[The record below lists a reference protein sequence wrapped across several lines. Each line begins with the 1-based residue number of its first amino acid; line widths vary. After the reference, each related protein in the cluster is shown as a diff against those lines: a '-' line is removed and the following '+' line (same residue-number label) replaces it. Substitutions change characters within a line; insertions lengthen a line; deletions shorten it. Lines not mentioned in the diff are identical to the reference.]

1 MNATLRSFWLI
12 VRTDVRLV
20 WRGWLGKFAQT
31 FLNGGLL
38 LTGFVLM
45 QLLFALVL
53 TLAPRAS
60 LESETMAWSC
70 VTVLIFTSALSNM
83 QLARPDGALLFSSP
97 VPSSA
102 ILAARVA
109 SHALASVGGVVF
121 FVLPAV
127 NVYAVR
133 FSAGYLAGYVTLL
146 TLGLLGAAAAM
157 AATLALTKLLG
168 ARRALNVIRIT
179 GFVLV
184 ALFIVA
190 LRLPEYRHSSVAMG
204 ISAALGRAATGVPMR
219 YVAQAAQGQL
229 LPLAG
234 LLVTGFGA
242 SALMMRLLERTFLS
256 GAQQEQ
262 SETRARPAQKAH
274 RWTESFFR
282 AAYLKEL
289 RLLWRDP
296 LLLARLLPML
306 ANLAPILLV
315 FRNLGWLTLAPL
327 SCALA
332 QTLVLALT
340 PLLAGG
346 DEAWDLLRSS
356 PIDELT
362 ARRCKLAAALTP
374 PLVLAALM
382 NVLLAAVGHPLAAVV
397 AFVALLP
404 GSVAAGWLL
413 AAKITPSPRRGTVK
427 RKGQENLGVS
437 LLAFVLIGLVSAGI
451 WALNADRTLLGVGLI
466 GANWLASFLIF
477 GLTAL
482 NETPEWK
489 FEALRTEPRS
499 E

>member
-1 MNATLRSFWLI
+1 
-12 VRTDVRLV
+12 
-20 WRGWLGKFAQT
+20 
-31 FLNGGLL
+31 
-38 LTGFVLM
+38 
-45 QLLFALVL
+45 
-53 TLAPRAS
+53 
-60 LESETMAWSC
+60 
-70 VTVLIFTSALSNM
+70 
-83 QLARPDGALLFSSP
+83 
-97 VPSSA
+97 
-102 ILAARVA
+102 VA
-109 SHALASVGGVVF
+109 SHALACVGGAVF

-133 FSAGYLAGYVTLL
+133 FGPGYLAGYVVLL
-146 TLGLLGAAAAM
+146 TLGLLCAAAAM

-168 ARRALNVIRIT
+168 ARRALNVIRIA
-179 GFVLV
+179 GFVLI

-190 LRLPEYRHSSVAMG
+190 LRLPEYRHSAAVAG
-204 ISAALGRAATGVPMR
+204 VSAALGRVATGAPMC
-219 YVAQAAQGQL
+219 YVAQAAQGQF

-234 LLVTGFGA
+234 LLVAGLAAT
-242 SALMMRLLERTFLS
+242 ALMLRLLERTFLV

-262 SETRARPAQKAH
+262 SEARARSSRRPH

-306 ANLAPILLV
+306 ANLLPVLLV
-315 FRNLGWLTLAPL
+315 FRGLGWLTLAPL
-327 SCALA
+327 SCAIA
-332 QTLVLALT
+332 QTLVIALT

-374 PLVLAALM
+374 PLVLAVLM
-382 NVLLAAVGHPLAAVV
+382 NAALAIAGHPLAALI
-397 AFVALLP
+397 AFIVLLP
-404 GSVAAGWLL
+404 GAVAGGWLL

-427 RKGQENLGVS
+427 RKGHENLGVS
-437 LLAFVLIGLVSAGI
+437 LLSFALIGLASGGL
-451 WALNADRTLLGVGLI
+451 WALNANHALLGVGLI

-477 GLTAL
+477 GLTELAA
-482 NETPEWK
+482 TPEWK
-489 FEALRTEPRS
+489 FEAMQAARAS